1 MSQNKNA
8 YDEKSIKVLSGLE
21 HVRSRPAMYIGGT
34 DKSGYHHLLYEI
46 LDNSLDEAL
55 NGFASDIIIELL
67 DDCKTI
73 SVKDNGRGIP
83 VTKHPKLG
91 KSTVEVIFTEL
102 FSGGKFDNDSYK
114 ASAGLHGVGA
124 SVVNVLCRELKV
136 EVQRDSRIYKLS
148 FERGKLSKKL
158 SSSKQQ
164 NKLNHTGTKVT
175 FTPDPLIFGD
185 QEFDPKSIISTIE
198 AKSYIYKNIH
208 LRFIYG
214 DTIYQFKSEN
224 GIVDLV
230 NNMISTEKA
239 SEIHPQTISLTSK
252 NIGDDVEIDCAFK
265 WTDATNGITRSFANG
280 VPNPFGG
287 THEAG
292 FKDGISRSIRSYI
305 STHDISLKGL
315 KIVADDIREGLFS
328 SVSVFLPNP
337 QFQGQTKEK
346 LLNVET
352 KSLVSSFIY
361 DEFNKFLNTNPDAAQ
376 SIVTRIIQAAKARQA
391 SRQAAKKIN
400 RKSRVKN
407 SVVLPGKLADCQSQ
421 DLNETELFIVEGNSA
436 AGSAK
441 QGRDRKTQA
450 ILPLRGK
457 ILNAESASVKQVM
470 KNNEIDNIIKAIGCG
485 LGSGFNIKNL
495 RYGKIILLMDA
506 DSDGHHIA
514 TLMLAFFYRYMPQLI
529 KEGHVYVAQPPLYKL
544 EWGKEKFWVMSDKE
558 KDKVISKIKSK
569 NSSANISIQRFKG
582 LGEMM
587 PDVLYDTTLNPK
599 NRSLLQVEIPNHKSI
614 EIEQLMSSLLGKDK
628 SFRQELIFQSQI
640 NAKENG

>member
-1 MSQNKNA
+1 MSQTNNS

-34 DKSGYHHLLYEI
+34 DKSGFHHLLYEI

-55 NGFASDIIIELL
+55 NGFANDIVIELS
-67 DDCKTI
+67 DDRKTI
-73 SVKDNGRGIP
+73 SVSDDGRGIP

-91 KSTVEVIFTEL
+91 KPTVEVIFTEL
-102 FSGGKFDNDSYK
+102 FSGGKFDNNSYK

-124 SVVNVLCRELKV
+124 SVVNVLCKKLDV
-136 EVQRDSRIYKLS
+136 EVQRDDRLYSIS
-148 FERGKLSKKL
+148 FERGQLTKKL
-158 SSSKQQ
+158 SSKKHKSKF
-164 NKLNHTGTKVT
+164 NGTKVT

-185 QEFDPKSIISTIE
+185 QVFDEKSIISTIE
-198 AKSYIYKNIH
+198 AKSYIYKNIS

-214 DTIYQFKSEN
+214 DVVYQFKSEN

-230 NNMISTEKA
+230 NNLAASEKA
-239 SEIHPQTISLTSK
+239 GNIHPQTIDLK
-252 NIGDDVEIDCAFK
+252 CKDIGDDVEIDCAFK
-265 WTDATNGITRSFANG
+265 WTDSTGGITKSYANG

-292 FKDGISRSIRSYI
+292 LRDGISRSIRSYI
-305 STHDISLKGL
+305 STHDISLKGI
-315 KIVADDIREGLFS
+315 KIVADDIREGLFAS
-328 SVSVFLPNP
+328 ISVFLPNP

-361 DEFNKFLNTNPDAAQ
+361 DEFNKFLNVNPDAAQ
-376 SIVTRIIQAAKARQA
+376 SIVTRIIQAAKARAA
-391 SRQAAKKIN
+391 SRQASKKIN
-400 RKSRVKN
+400 IKSRVKN

-421 DLNETELFIVEGNSA
+421 KIDETELFIVEGNSA

-457 ILNAESASVKQVM
+457 ILNAESASIKQVL
-470 KNNEIDNIIKAIGCG
+470 KNNEIDNIVKAIGCG
-485 LGSGFNIKNL
+485 LGTGFNIKNL

-529 KEGHVYVAQPPLYKL
+529 KEGHVFLAQPPLYKL

-558 KDKVISKIKSK
+558 RDKTIDKIKKK

-587 PDVLYDTTLNPK
+587 PEVLYNTTLNPK
-599 NRSLLQVEIPNHKSI
+599 NRSLLQVEMPAHRSV
-614 EIEQLMSSLLGKDK
+614 EIEQTMSDLLGKDK
-628 SFRQELIFQSQI
+628 SFRQELIFKSQI
-640 NAKENG
+640 NAEEDA